1 MSKTRA
7 YTDIQMGNPV
17 ASGHLRAAG
26 RVSSISLACL
36 LLILMSGCSFFR
48 GAQHGEIDSDEEGGA
63 QRVQPERAVVHT
75 VRQRETLSSI
85 SKKYSGSSSHWKQI
99 VEANPGLKPAKLRPG
114 DELLIPQP
122 LSASRAAKP
131 TAKSAAKKNAPS
143 VEKKA
148 TSEASSR
155 NTRAKVATS
164 KDTGAPRSKS
174 RSENAASQ
182 SARAAIKSPPPPVAT
197 IKARP
202 PRLAETVHHA
212 KPPVITGQPAKA
224 KETPSDDE
232 LASGSAEGGTL
243 PNHFFV
249 CYRNRCGTKT
259 ID

>member
-131 TAKSAAKKNAPS
+131 TAKSAAKNCCRRRRRAITRLGRARSTAPPIP
-143 VEKKA
+143 
-148 TSEASSR
+148 
-155 NTRAKVATS
+155 TR
-164 KDTGAPRSKS
+164 
-174 RSENAASQ
+174 
-182 SARAAIKSPPPPVAT
+182 
-197 IKARP
+197 
-202 PRLAETVHHA
+202 
-212 KPPVITGQPAKA
+212 
-224 KETPSDDE
+224 
-232 LASGSAEGGTL
+232 
-243 PNHFFV
+243 
-249 CYRNRCGTKT
+249 
-259 ID
+259 